1 MMLNL
6 MVESSPVLDR
16 TFAAL
21 SHPVRREMLT
31 RLRKRPHRVT
41 ELAAPFPI
49 SLAASSK
56 HIGILE
62 SAGLI
67 SRAVIGRDHVLSLS
81 GAPLLAAEAW
91 IATSRQFWE
100 ERLDALD
107 TQLRGSASR

>member
-1 MMLNL
+1 ML
-6 MVESSPVLDR
+6 LDR

-31 RLRKRPHRVT
+31 QLRRGPRRVT

-49 SLAASSK
+49 SLSASSK

-67 SRAVIGRDHVLSLS
+67 SRAVVGRDHVLSLS
-81 GAPLLAAEAW
+81 GAPMLAAETW
-91 IATSRQFWE
+91 MATCRRFWE

-107 TQLRGSASR
+107 EQLRGSARR

>member
-1 MMLNL
+1 

-21 SHPVRREMLT
+21 SHPVRRAMLT
-31 RLRKRPHRVT
+31 RLHKGPRRVT

-67 SRAVIGRDHVLSLS
+67 SREIIGRDHVLSLS
-81 GAPLLAAEAW
+81 GAPLVAAQDW
-91 IATSRQFWE
+91 MTTCQQFWE

-107 TQLRGSASR
+107 AQLRGAGRR